1 MSNTIDKR
9 NASQN
14 HKEIAS
20 HYSYFETTREWGA
33 RRKLLHTVGGK
44 VNEYSLTGKSTVAPQ
59 KLKESYSMIQ
69 LFHYWV
75 YTQGKCNG

>member
-20 HYSYFETTREWGA
+20 HYSYFKTTREWGA

-44 VNEYSLTGKSTVAPQ
+44 VNEYSLTEKSTAAPQ
-59 KLKESYSMIQ
+59 KLKESYSKIQ
-69 LFHYWV
+69 LSHYWV